1 MSSIRKYIREVLKES
16 SETHRCLGGK
26 LVPIESIECYDD
38 VCVRIE
44 DAVET
49 RNTYPL
55 QSDSR
60 SHYNGLLKVLRRKK
74 RKAKKFMD
82 SGV

>member
-1 MSSIRKYIREVLKES
+1 MSQIRKYIREVLKES
-16 SETHRCLGGK
+16 VDTHMCLNGEH
-26 LVPIESIECYDD
+26 VPIESIECYDD
-38 VCVRIE
+38 VCVRID
-44 DAVET
+44 DAVQT

-74 RKAKKFMD
+74 RKAKKFMESD
-82 SGV
+82 V